1 MLLSRAQHPWATPS
15 LVVRDEEAAGSN
27 PVTPTSIIASEAPAT
42 TGEGLIYRQPKKAR
56 RTDNQM
62 GVPVEPPSS
71 GEADGVSVPE
81 GAGLGVVAVIA
92 ARRATPITL
101 STSAA

>member
-1 MLLSRAQHPWATPS
+1 MS
-15 LVVRDEEAAGSN
+15 V
-27 PVTPTSIIASEAPAT
+27 
-42 TGEGLIYRQPKKAR
+42 KKAR

-71 GEADGVSVPE
+71 GDADGVSVAE
-81 GAGLGVVAVIA
+81 GAGLGVAAVIA